1 VGSYL
6 TWLGLPIAT
15 GYVQFNRSAP
25 KHAVPAPSDQVRFRA
40 KCPSQSRHSTLS
52 LARPIACVAASWG
65 LTLDWS
71 RVDRVTDDLGPKTGD
86 RPEPDTADLAGKVFI
101 SYASRDVGVADK
113 LCAALETTGL
123 PCWIAPRD
131 VLAGESYAAA
141 IVQAI
146 NSCRIVVLLLSK
158 NSIESPHV
166 LREIERASSKRRP
179 VLSVQLDATGLS
191 PELEYF
197 LSAHHWLDASG
208 GPIERIFPALI
219 EYVRGRD
226 ASKTGRE
233 ALGTGTAAA
242 RPSAVLVPSPAPG
255 TRSSRWRKP
264 ALVAAL
270 TVMAVGLIYV
280 LAGKF
285 WLSKRADEVQSLVE
299 ATPAISEKSI
309 AVLPFA
315 DMSEKKDQEY
325 FSDGLS
331 EELLNLLA
339 KIPELKVA
347 GRTSSFYYKGKAVK
361 LAEMARELHVAHL
374 LEGSV
379 RRSGNRVR
387 ITAQL
392 VRADNGYHLWSQTYD
407 RELDDIFKVQDEI
420 AAAVVAALKLELL
433 PNHETLVAGNRT
445 ENPAAHTQYL
455 LGRQF
460 FNRTNTE
467 DFRRAVAAYEQAIA
481 LDPKY
486 ASAYAGL
493 AVAENELSHDPENT
507 LAEVLA
513 GQQRALAAAD
523 RAIAIDPSLSEGYA
537 ARGFLRFTIDWDWAG
552 AEADLSRAFALD
564 PGSYRAYTCYACFL
578 AGLGRLSEALEINE
592 KAIELDPLSAD
603 TWFRRSTQLNAA
615 GRLPEARKA
624 ATRALEISPEHAF
637 AWFNLGVTSL
647 LEGNPKAALAEFR
660 KTSKARREAGVAM
673 AEHDLGHAMESQ
685 QALDAL
691 VAGYA
696 STNAYQVAEAYAW
709 RGERDAAFNWLERA
723 HAQHDGI
730 LVQVKFDPLLAQLHA
745 DPRFSA
751 MLEKMGL
758 PP

>member
-1 VGSYL
+1 MV
-6 TWLGLPIAT
+6 LP
-15 GYVQFNRSAP
+15 R
-25 KHAVPAPSDQVRFRA
+25 
-40 KCPSQSRHSTLS
+40 
-52 LARPIACVAASWG
+52 
-65 LTLDWS
+65 DWS
-71 RVDRVTDDLGPKTGD
+71 KVAGMTGD
-86 RPEPDTADLAGKVFI
+86 IGSKTTDRSEPDASGVAGKVFI
-101 SYASRDVGVADK
+101 SYASRDVLVAGK
-113 LCAALETTGL
+113 LCAALETASL

-146 NSCRIVVLLLSK
+146 NSCRMLVLVLSK
-158 NSIESPHV
+158 NAIESPHV
-166 LREIERASSKRRP
+166 LREVERASSKRRP
-179 VLSVQLDATGLS
+179 VLSVRMDATELP

-197 LSAHHWLDASG
+197 VSANHWLDASG
-208 GPIERIFPALI
+208 GPVERIFPALV
-219 EYVRGRD
+219 ESVRGRD
-226 ASKTGRE
+226 AGKTSRE
-233 ALGTGTAAA
+233 TLATGGAA
-242 RPSAVLVPSPAPG
+242 RPVADLVPISARSTP
-255 TRSSRWRKP
+255 SSRWRKP
-264 ALVAAL
+264 ALVAGLA
-270 TVMAVGLIYV
+270 VIAVGLVYV
-280 LAGKF
+280 LADKF
-285 WLSKRADEVQSLVE
+285 WLSKHVDEQKSLVE
-299 ATPAISEKSI
+299 TTPAISDKSI

-325 FSDGLS
+325 FSDGLT

-361 LAEMARELHVAHL
+361 LAEIAGELNVAHL

-379 RRSGNRVR
+379 RKSGNQLR
-387 ITAQL
+387 ITVQL
-392 VRADNGYHLWSQTYD
+392 IRAADGYHQWSQTYD
-407 RELDDIFKVQDEI
+407 RKLDDIFKIQDEI
-420 AAAVVAALKLELL
+420 AAAVVGALKLKLL
-433 PNHETLVAGNRT
+433 PNHETLIAGTRT
-445 ENPAAHTQYL
+445 ENAAAYTQYL

-467 DFRRAVAAYEQAIA
+467 DFRRAVAAYTQAIA

-493 AVAENELSHDPENT
+493 AVAENELSHNPENS

-523 RAIAIDPSLSEGYA
+523 RAIAIDPVLAEGYE
-537 ARGFLRFTIDWDWAG
+537 ARGFLRFTINWDWAG

-578 AGLGRLSEALEINE
+578 AGLGRLSEALEINK

-647 LEGNPKAALAEFR
+647 LEGNPKAALAEFHR
-660 KTSKARREAGVAM
+660 ASKARREAGVAM
-673 AEHDLGHAMESQ
+673 AEHDLGHARESQ
-685 QALDAL
+685 RALDAL
-691 VAGYA
+691 IAGYA
-696 STNAYQVAEAYAW
+696 STNAYQVAEVYAW
-709 RGERDAAFNWLERA
+709 RGERDAAFTWLERA

-730 LVQVKFDPLLAQLHA
+730 LVQIKFDPLLTNLHT
-745 DPRFSA
+745 DPRFAA
-751 MLEKMGL
+751 MVKKMGL

>member
-1 VGSYL
+1 M
-6 TWLGLPIAT
+6 
-15 GYVQFNRSAP
+15 SA
-25 KHAVPAPSDQVRFRA
+25 FR
-40 KCPSQSRHSTLS
+40 
-52 LARPIACVAASWG
+52 V

-71 RVDRVTDDLGPKTGD
+71 KVADVTDDLGPKTKD
-86 RPEPDTADLAGKVFI
+86 RSEPHTAATAGKVFI
-101 SYASRDVGVADK
+101 SYASLDVVVAEE
-113 LCAALETTGL
+113 LCAALEAAGL
-123 PCWIAPRD
+123 SCWTAPRD

-146 NSCRIVVLLLSK
+146 NSCRMLVLVLSK
-158 NSIESPHV
+158 NAIESPHV
-166 LREIERASSKRRP
+166 LREVERASSKRRP
-179 VLSVQLDATGLS
+179 VLSIRMDAAGL
-191 PELEYF
+191 PPDLEYF
-197 LSAHHWLDASG
+197 LSTNHWLDASG

-219 EYVRGRD
+219 ESVRGRD
-226 ASKTGRE
+226 ASETGRE
-233 ALGTGTAAA
+233 AFGTV
-242 RPSAVLVPSPAPG
+242 RPRANLVPSPAPS

-270 TVMAVGLIYV
+270 AVITVGLIYV
-280 LAGKF
+280 LADKF
-285 WLSKRADEVQSLVE
+285 WLSKLAEEQKSLVE
-299 ATPAISEKSI
+299 STPAIPEKSV
-309 AVLPFA
+309 AVLPFV

-325 FSDGLS
+325 FSDGLT
-331 EELLNLLA
+331 EELLNLLS

-361 LAEMARELHVAHL
+361 LAEIARELHVAHL

-379 RRSGNRVR
+379 RKSGNQVR
-387 ITAQL
+387 ITVQL
-392 VRADNGYHLWSQTYD
+392 IRAADGYHQWSQTYD
-407 RELDDIFKVQDEI
+407 RKPDDIFKVQDEI
-420 AAAVVAALKLELL
+420 AAAVVGALKLKLL
-433 PNHETLVAGNRT
+433 PNHEILIAGNRT

-493 AVAENELSHDPENT
+493 AVAENELSHDPENS

-523 RAIAIDPSLSEGYA
+523 RAIAIDPVLSEGYA
-537 ARGFLRFTIDWDWAG
+537 ARGFLRFTINWDWAG

-578 AGLGRLSEALEINE
+578 ASLGRLSEALEINE

-647 LEGNPKAALAEFR
+647 LESNPKAALAEFR
-660 KTSKARREAGVAM
+660 KASKARREAGVAM
-673 AEHDLGHAMESQ
+673 AEHDLGHAMDSQ
-685 QALDAL
+685 RALDAL

-709 RGERDAAFNWLERA
+709 RGERDAAFTWLERA

-730 LVQVKFDPLLAQLHA
+730 LVQLKFDPLLAQLHS
-745 DPRFSA
+745 DPRFAA
-751 MLEKMGL
+751 MVKKMGL

>member
-1 VGSYL
+1 M
-6 TWLGLPIAT
+6 
-15 GYVQFNRSAP
+15 
-25 KHAVPAPSDQVRFRA
+25 
-40 KCPSQSRHSTLS
+40 
-52 LARPIACVAASWG
+52 
-65 LTLDWS
+65 
-71 RVDRVTDDLGPKTGD
+71 TDDMGPKTED
-86 RPEPDTADLAGKVFI
+86 RPEPYTVDMAGKVFI
-101 SYASRDVGVADK
+101 SYASQDVGVAEK
-113 LCAALETTGL
+113 LCAALETASL

-131 VLAGESYAAA
+131 VAAGESYAAA

-146 NSCRIVVLLLSK
+146 NSCRMLVLVLSK
-158 NSIESPHV
+158 NGIESPHV
-166 LREIERASSKRRP
+166 LREVERASSKRRP
-179 VLSVQLDATGLS
+179 VLSVRMDATELTQ
-191 PELEYF
+191 ELEYF
-197 LSAHHWLDASG
+197 VSTNHWLDASG

-219 EYVRGRD
+219 ESVRSRD

-242 RPSAVLVPSPAPG
+242 RPLADLVPSPAPS
-255 TRSSRWRKP
+255 TPSSRWRKP

-270 TVMAVGLIYV
+270 VAMAVGLAYV
-280 LAGKF
+280 LADRF
-285 WLSKRADEVQSLVE
+285 WLSERVDEQQSLVE
-299 ATPAISEKSI
+299 ATPAMSDKSI
-309 AVLPFA
+309 AVLPFV

-339 KIPELKVA
+339 KIPQLQVA
-347 GRTSSFYYKGKAVK
+347 ARTSSFYYKGKEVK
-361 LAEMARELHVAHL
+361 LAEIARELHVAHL

-379 RRSGNRVR
+379 RKSGNRVR

-392 VRADNGYHLWSQTYD
+392 IRAADGYHQWSETYD
-407 RELDDIFKVQDEI
+407 RTLEDIFAVQDEI
-420 AAAVVAALKLELL
+420 AAAVVGVLKLKLL
-433 PNHETLVAGNRT
+433 PDHKLLIAGNRT

-493 AVAENELSHDPENT
+493 AVAENELSHDPENS

-523 RAIAIDPSLSEGYA
+523 RAIAIDPALSEGYA
-537 ARGFLRFTIDWDWAG
+537 ARGFLRFTINWDWAG

-578 AGLGRLSEALEINE
+578 AGLGRLSEALEINK

-647 LEGNPKAALAEFR
+647 LESNPKAALAEFR
-660 KTSKARREAGVAM
+660 KASKARREAGVAM
-673 AEHDLGHAMESQ
+673 AEHDLGHAMDSQ
-685 QALDAL
+685 RALDAL

-709 RGERDAAFNWLERA
+709 RGERDAAFIWLERA

-730 LVQVKFDPLLAQLHA
+730 LVQLKFDPLLAKLHT
-745 DPRFSA
+745 DPRFAA
-751 MLEKMGL
+751 MVKKMGL

>member
-1 VGSYL
+1 M
-6 TWLGLPIAT
+6 
-15 GYVQFNRSAP
+15 
-25 KHAVPAPSDQVRFRA
+25 
-40 KCPSQSRHSTLS
+40 
-52 LARPIACVAASWG
+52 
-65 LTLDWS
+65 
-71 RVDRVTDDLGPKTGD
+71 TDDLGPKTTD
-86 RPEPDTADLAGKVFI
+86 RSEPYTAGMAGKVFI
-101 SYASRDVGVADK
+101 SYASRDVVVAEK
-113 LCAALETTGL
+113 LCAALEAAQL
-123 PCWIAPRD
+123 SCWIAPRD

-146 NSCRIVVLLLSK
+146 NSCRMVVLVLSK
-158 NSIESPHV
+158 HAIESPHV
-166 LREIERASSKRRP
+166 LREVERASSKRRP
-179 VLSVQLDATGLS
+179 VLSVRMDATELP

-197 LSAHHWLDASG
+197 VSANHWLDASG
-208 GPIERIFPALI
+208 GPVERIFPALV
-219 EYVRGRD
+219 ESVRARD
-226 ASKTGRE
+226 AGKTGGE
-233 ALGTGTAAA
+233 TLAIGGAA
-242 RPSAVLVPSPAPG
+242 RPVADLAPISASNAS
-255 TRSSRWRKP
+255 SSRWRKL

-270 TVMAVGLIYV
+270 AVIAVGLIYV
-280 LAGKF
+280 LADKF
-285 WLSKRADEVQSLVE
+285 WLSKHVDEQQSLVE
-299 ATPAISEKSI
+299 TTPAISDKSI

-325 FSDGLS
+325 FSDGLT

-361 LAEMARELHVAHL
+361 LAEIARELHVAHL

-379 RRSGNRVR
+379 RKSGNQVR
-387 ITAQL
+387 ITVQL
-392 VRADNGYHLWSQTYD
+392 IRAADGYHQWSQTYD
-407 RELDDIFKVQDEI
+407 RQLDDIFKVQDEI
-420 AAAVVAALKLELL
+420 AAAVVGALKLKLL
-433 PNHETLVAGNRT
+433 PNHKTLIAGTRT
-445 ENPAAHTQYL
+445 ENAAAHTQYL

-460 FNRTNTE
+460 FNRTNME
-467 DFRRAVAAYEQAIA
+467 DFRRAVAAYKQSIA

-493 AVAENELSHDPENT
+493 AVAENELSHDPENS

-523 RAIAIDPSLSEGYA
+523 RAIAIDPVLAEGYE
-537 ARGFLRFTIDWDWAG
+537 ARGFLRFTINWDWAG

-578 AGLGRLSEALEINE
+578 AGLGRLSEALEINK

-647 LEGNPKAALAEFR
+647 LEGNPKAALAEFHR
-660 KTSKARREAGVAM
+660 ASKARREAGVAM
-673 AEHDLGHAMESQ
+673 AEHDLGHVKESQ
-685 QALDAL
+685 RALDAL

-696 STNAYQVAEAYAW
+696 STNAYQVAEMYAW
-709 RGERDAAFNWLERA
+709 RGERDAAFTWLERA
-723 HAQHDGI
+723 HAQHDGT
-730 LVQVKFDPLLAQLHA
+730 LVQLKFDPLLARLRS
-745 DPRFSA
+745 DPRFAA
-751 MLEKMGL
+751 MLKKMGL

>member
-1 VGSYL
+1 M
-6 TWLGLPIAT
+6 
-15 GYVQFNRSAP
+15 
-25 KHAVPAPSDQVRFRA
+25 
-40 KCPSQSRHSTLS
+40 
-52 LARPIACVAASWG
+52 
-65 LTLDWS
+65 
-71 RVDRVTDDLGPKTGD
+71 TDDIGPKTTD
-86 RPEPDTADLAGKVFI
+86 RSEADTAGMAGKVFI
-101 SYASRDVGVADK
+101 SYASRDVVVAEK
-113 LCAALETTGL
+113 LCAALEAAQL
-123 PCWIAPRD
+123 SCWIAPRD

-146 NSCRIVVLLLSK
+146 NSCRMLVLVLSK
-158 NSIESPHV
+158 NAIESPHV
-166 LREIERASSKRRP
+166 LREVERASSKRRP
-179 VLSVQLDATGLS
+179 VLSVRMDATELP

-197 LSAHHWLDASG
+197 VSANQWLDASG
-208 GPIERIFPALI
+208 GPVERIFPALV
-219 EYVRGRD
+219 ESVRGRD
-226 ASKTGRE
+226 AGKTGGE
-233 ALGTGTAAA
+233 TLASGGAA
-242 RPSAVLVPSPAPG
+242 RPVADLVPISAPSAP
-255 TRSSRWRKP
+255 SSRWRKL

-270 TVMAVGLIYV
+270 AVMAVGLIYV
-280 LAGKF
+280 LADKF
-285 WLSKRADEVQSLVE
+285 WLSKRVDEQESLVE
-299 ATPAISEKSI
+299 TTPAISDKSI

-325 FSDGLS
+325 FSDGLT

-361 LAEMARELHVAHL
+361 LAEIARELRVAHL

-379 RRSGNRVR
+379 RKSRNQVR
-387 ITAQL
+387 ITVQL
-392 VRADNGYHLWSQTYD
+392 IRAADGYHQWSQTYD
-407 RELDDIFKVQDEI
+407 RKLDDIFKVQDEI
-420 AAAVVAALKLELL
+420 AAAVVGALKLKLL
-433 PNHETLVAGNRT
+433 PNHKTLIAGTRT
-445 ENPAAHTQYL
+445 ENAAAHTQYL

-467 DFRRAVAAYEQAIA
+467 DFRRAVAAYKQAIA

-493 AVAENELSHDPENT
+493 AVAENELSHDPGNS

-513 GQQRALAAAD
+513 GQRRALAAAD
-523 RAIAIDPSLSEGYA
+523 RAIAIDPVLAEGYE
-537 ARGFLRFTIDWDWAG
+537 ARGFLRFTINWDWAG

-578 AGLGRLSEALEINE
+578 AGLGRLSEALEINK

-647 LEGNPKAALAEFR
+647 LEGNPKAALAEFHR
-660 KTSKARREAGVAM
+660 ASKARREAGVAM
-673 AEHDLGHAMESQ
+673 AEHDLGHVKESQ
-685 QALDAL
+685 RALDAL

-696 STNAYQVAEAYAW
+696 STNAYQVAEVYAW
-709 RGERDAAFNWLERA
+709 RGERDAAFTWLERA
-723 HAQHDGI
+723 HAQHDGT
-730 LVQVKFDPLLAQLHA
+730 LVQLKFDPLLARLHS
-745 DPRFSA
+745 DPRFAA
-751 MLEKMGL
+751 MLKKMGL

>member
-1 VGSYL
+1 MVL
-6 TWLGLPIAT
+6 T
-15 GYVQFNRSAP
+15 R
-25 KHAVPAPSDQVRFRA
+25 
-40 KCPSQSRHSTLS
+40 
-52 LARPIACVAASWG
+52 
-65 LTLDWS
+65 DWS
-71 RVDRVTDDLGPKTGD
+71 KVAGMTDDIGPKTTD
-86 RPEPDTADLAGKVFI
+86 RSEPDTSGVAGKVFI
-101 SYASRDVGVADK
+101 SYASRDVFVAEK
-113 LCAALETTGL
+113 LCAALETASL

-146 NSCRIVVLLLSK
+146 NSCRMLVLVLSK
-158 NSIESPHV
+158 NAIESPHV
-166 LREIERASSKRRP
+166 LREVERASSKRRP
-179 VLSVQLDATGLS
+179 VLSVRMDATELP

-197 LSAHHWLDASG
+197 VSANHWLDASG

-219 EYVRGRD
+219 ESVRGRNP
-226 ASKTGRE
+226 AKTGGE
-233 ALGTGTAAA
+233 TPATSGVA
-242 RPSAVLVPSPAPG
+242 RPVADRMPSSATS
-255 TRSSRWRKP
+255 TRSSRWYKP

-270 TVMAVGLIYV
+270 ASVAVGLVYV
-280 LAGKF
+280 LADKF
-285 WLSKRADEVQSLVE
+285 WLSKHVDEQKSLVE
-299 ATPAISEKSI
+299 TTPAISDKSI

-325 FSDGLS
+325 FSDGLT

-339 KIPELKVA
+339 RIPELKVA

-361 LAEMARELHVAHL
+361 LAEIARELNVAHL

-379 RRSGNRVR
+379 RKSGNQLR
-387 ITAQL
+387 ITVQL
-392 VRADNGYHLWSQTYD
+392 IRAADGYHQWSWTYD
-407 RELDDIFKVQDEI
+407 RKPDDIFKVQDEI
-420 AAAVVAALKLELL
+420 AAAVVGALKLKLL
-433 PNHETLVAGNRT
+433 PNHMVLSSGNRT
-445 ENPAAHTQYL
+445 ANPAAHTQYL

-460 FNRTNTE
+460 FNRTNTD
-467 DFRRAVAAYEQAIA
+467 DFRRAVAAYEKAIA

-486 ASAYAGL
+486 AAAYAGL
-493 AVAENELSHDPENT
+493 AVAENELSHDPENSI
-507 LAEVLA
+507 AEVLA

-523 RAIAIDPSLSEGYA
+523 RAIAIDPELSEGYA
-537 ARGFLRFTIDWDWAG
+537 ARGFLRFTINWDWAG

-578 AGLGRLSEALEINE
+578 AGLGRLSEALEINK

-615 GRLPEARKA
+615 GRLPEARQA

-660 KTSKARREAGVAM
+660 RASKARRETGVAM
-673 AEHDLGHAMESQ
+673 AEHDLGHVKESQ
-685 QALDAL
+685 RALDAL

-696 STNAYQVAEAYAW
+696 STNAYQVAEVYAW
-709 RGERDAAFNWLERA
+709 RGERDAAFTWLERA

-730 LVQVKFDPLLAQLHA
+730 LVQIKFDPLLAKLHA
-745 DPRFSA
+745 DPRFAA
-751 MLEKMGL
+751 MVKKMGL